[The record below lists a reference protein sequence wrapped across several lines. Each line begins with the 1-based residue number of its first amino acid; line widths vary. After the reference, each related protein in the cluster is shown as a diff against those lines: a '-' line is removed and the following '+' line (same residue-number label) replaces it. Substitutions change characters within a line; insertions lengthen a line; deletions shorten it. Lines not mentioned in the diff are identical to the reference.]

1 MTVQVNE
8 TAQKLKNHKM
18 RREEILAAKSLISEN
33 MEELKEKLQQ
43 QYLLENTA
51 RLNVSRAR
59 QQKEESEDIWQGL
72 QSESRELDRQI
83 QEMQE
88 ELETALKEL
97 KLANQREKE
106 IEQENQAYQEK
117 LDEQLY
123 LESSVGK
130 AVSEVQMEEANIR
143 QKHEFAVANMQRVTA
158 EIEKCDI
165 QVQELSVEAAA
176 AKENVWQKKEEIETI
191 KKTILASDET
201 AVSLKSELE
210 KKTAQ
215 KEQMQTK
222 QKGFFAKREEI
233 SSHMA
238 DLDKEIF
245 RLNSQKE
252 KIEETKEQQ
261 TNYMWEEYEL
271 TPFAAKSLREE
282 SLNHPAELKKQI
294 TALKEEIKSL
304 GDVNVNAIEEYKEVL
319 GRYEF
324 LKTQHDDLIEAEA
337 ALVGIIEELD
347 EGMRKQFTEK
357 FAQIQREFDRAF
369 KELFGGGKGTLEL
382 VEDEDILECG
392 IRIVAQP
399 PGKKLQNMILLS
411 GGEKSLTAI
420 SLLFAI
426 QNLKPSPFCLLDEI
440 EAALDDS
447 NVSRFA
453 KYLHKLTKN
462 TQFIVITHRRGT
474 MASADRL
481 YGITMQEKGV
491 STLVSV
497 NLIENDLDK

>member
-1 MTVQVNE
+1 
-8 TAQKLKNHKM
+8 M
-18 RREEILAAKSLISEN
+18 RREEILASKSLISEN

-72 QSESRELDRQI
+72 QSESKELDRQI

-261 TNYMWEEYEL
+261 
-271 TPFAAKSLREE
+271 A
-282 SLNHPAELKKQI
+282 
-294 TALKEEIKSL
+294 
-304 GDVNVNAIEEYKEVL
+304 
-319 GRYEF
+319 
-324 LKTQHDDLIEAEA
+324 
-337 ALVGIIEELD
+337 
-347 EGMRKQFTEK
+347 
-357 FAQIQREFDRAF
+357 
-369 KELFGGGKGTLEL
+369 
-382 VEDEDILECG
+382 
-392 IRIVAQP
+392 VA
-399 PGKKLQNMILLS
+399 
-411 GGEKSLTAI
+411 
-420 SLLFAI
+420 
-426 QNLKPSPFCLLDEI
+426 
-440 EAALDDS
+440 
-447 NVSRFA
+447 
-453 KYLHKLTKN
+453 
-462 TQFIVITHRRGT
+462 
-474 MASADRL
+474 
-481 YGITMQEKGV
+481 
-491 STLVSV
+491 
-497 NLIENDLDK
+497 